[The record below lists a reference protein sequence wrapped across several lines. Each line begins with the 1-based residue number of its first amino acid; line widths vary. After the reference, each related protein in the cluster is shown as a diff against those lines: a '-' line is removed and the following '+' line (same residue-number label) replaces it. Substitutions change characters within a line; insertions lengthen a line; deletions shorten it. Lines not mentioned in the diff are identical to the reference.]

1 MAHYLIAQVKV
12 NDDSWI
18 PDYATHVHDI
28 VHKHGG
34 KYLARSGSITTLE
47 GAESSSNLVAVIEFP
62 TESAMNAMVNDPDY
76 APYAEAR
83 QAGSDSF
90 LIGRDDT
97 DAAGTIPY
105 LTAGGLHLTGPH
117 FFPGQAA
124 FNCYHCAIRHH

>member
-34 KYLARSGSITTLE
+34 KYLTRSGAITTLE
-47 GAESSSNLVAVIEFP
+47 GAESTSNLVAVIEFP
-62 TESAMNAMVNDPDY
+62 TEADMNAFVNDPDY
-76 APYAEAR
+76 APYAAAR
-83 QAGSDSF
+83 QAGTDSF
-90 LIGRDDT
+90 FIGLDAT

-105 LTAGGLHLTGPH
+105 LTAGG
-117 FFPGQAA
+117 
-124 FNCYHCAIRHH
+124 